1 MLTAVR
7 TTLPPGAGC
16 PPRRSRA
23 SVLLYVRF
31 GALDVR
37 VGDRM
42 AYLANGDQ
50 LAIPAGVEHSWRT
63 PADSSAEIVV
73 VTAELPL
80 TSTALEV

>member
-1 MLTAVR
+1 MLTAER
-7 TTLPPGAGC
+7 TTLPPATAC

-37 VGDRM
+37 LGDRM

-63 PADSSAEIVV
+63 PVDSSADIVV

-80 TSTALEV
+80 TSTTLEV